1 MARSNYTPDQLIALV
16 PSDVRDIPACSE
28 WYSYVYCWA
37 DIERAEHIKTRAWLA
52 LQQLESLS
60 QRQDA
65 IDVIIGDL
73 NAYRDV
79 QCTEQPTPDPD
90 PSNPTCP
97 SITVKESSLTIDW
110 PSDKGTAGDP
120 VLPDRTGLNPT

>member
-16 PSDVRDIPACSE
+16 PTDVRDIPACSE
-28 WYSYVYCWA
+28 WYSYVYKWA
-37 DIERAEHIKTRAWLA
+37 EIERAENIKNRAWLA

-60 QRQDA
+60 RRQDA

-90 PSNPTCP
+90 PANPSKP
-97 SITVKESSLTIDW
+97 SITEQATSLNITW
-110 PSDKGTAGDP
+110 PTDTSTAGDP
-120 VLPDRTGLNPT
+120 VLPDRTGINPT